1 MKINSSVVIQEID
14 DREIE
19 GEEEEKE
26 KRNGIFIGNKR
37 NLKSKA
43 IKDVVDCGSRTRN
56 VESFPCLKDEAVL
69 MFFY

>member
-1 MKINSSVVIQEID
+1 M
-14 DREIE
+14 

-26 KRNGIFIGNKR
+26 KRNGVFIGNKR